1 MIEIDGSFG
10 EGGGQ
15 IVRTAVALSALTAR
29 PVRISRIRQGRPKPG
44 LAAQHARAIM
54 TLAGICDARTSGVNP
69 GSSEIVFSPG
79 EISGG
84 SRRVEIG
91 TAGSVTLLMQCL
103 LPVLLRADAPSSLR
117 IHGGTDV
124 QWSPTVD
131 YFKNVFL
138 PAISSFGAKASLEI
152 LQRGY
157 YPRGQGEVLLE
168 VEPAKLKAAHLD
180 GSAAE
185 TGKRS
190 QGTHSAQ
197 SMVQGIVQGVSHCSN
212 LPEHVAARQADSA
225 AQELE
230 QEGFSARIAQQALR
244 LPSMGSGITLWS
256 GCKGASSLG
265 ERGLPAEK
273 VGRRAAEE
281 LIVELKSAATVDVHL
296 ADQLIVYLAMAGGS
310 YTVREISLHAR
321 TNIWT
326 VKHFLDAGI
335 KTQEESG
342 IFRIESVL

>member
-15 IVRTAVALSALTAR
+15 IVRTAVALSAVTGK
-29 PVRISRIRQGRPKPG
+29 PVHISKIRQGRSKPG
-44 LAAQHARAIM
+44 LAAQHARAI
-54 TLAGICDARTSGVNP
+54 TALAAICDARTSGATP
-69 GSSEIVFSPG
+69 GSSEIIFAPG
-79 EISGG
+79 MIRGG
-84 SRRVEIG
+84 SHRVEIG

-103 LPVLLRADAPSSLR
+103 LPALLRADAPSSLR
-117 IHGGTDV
+117 IQGGTDV
-124 QWSPTVD
+124 QWSPAVD

-138 PAISSFGAKASLEI
+138 PALSSFGANVSLEV

-168 VEPAKLKAAHLD
+168 VEPAKLKASHLE
-180 GSAAE
+180 GRIGE
-185 TGKRS
+185 IC
-190 QGTHSAQ
+190 Q
-197 SMVQGIVQGVSHCSN
+197 SMQSTQSMVQGVSHCSN

-225 AQELE
+225 VQALAQA
-230 QEGFSARIAQQALR
+230 GYAARITEQALR

-256 GCKGASSLG
+256 GYKGASGLG

-281 LIVELKSAATVDVHL
+281 LIIELKSPARVDVHL
-296 ADQLIVYLAMAGGS
+296 ADQLIPYLAMAGGS

-326 VKHFLDAGI
+326 AGHFLDAEIEI
-335 KTQEESG
+335 KEEKG
-342 IFRIESVL
+342 IFRIESVLHES

>member
-15 IVRTAVALSALTAR
+15 IVRTAVALSAVTGK
-29 PVRISRIRQGRPKPG
+29 PVRITKIRQGRSKPG

-54 TLAGICDARTSGVNP
+54 ALAGICDARTSGATP
-69 GSSEIVFSPG
+69 GSSEIAFSPG
-79 EISGG
+79 EIRGG
-84 SRRVEIG
+84 SHRVEIG

-103 LPVLLRADAPSSLR
+103 LPALLRADAPSSLR

-124 QWSPTVD
+124 SWAPTVD

-138 PAISSFGAKASLEI
+138 PALSSFGAKVSLEV

-168 VEPAKLKAAHLD
+168 VEPAKLKAGHLECRTCD
-180 GSAAE
+180 
-185 TGKRS
+185 TG
-190 QGTHSAQ
+190 Q
-197 SMVQGIVQGVSHCSN
+197 STQSIVQGVSHCSN

-225 AQELE
+225 VQVLSEA
-230 QEGFSARIAQQALR
+230 GFQAHVAREALR

-256 GCKGASSLG
+256 GCKGASFLG

-281 LIVELKSAATVDVHL
+281 LIIELKSKATVDVHL
-296 ADQLIVYLAMAGGS
+296 ADQLIPYLALAGGS

-326 VKHFLDAGI
+326 AGHFLDAEIEI
-335 KTQEESG
+335 KEEKG
-342 IFRIESVL
+342 LFRIESVLQD